1 MVDGDDS
8 HLSPHRILRKDS
20 MSRATGSSKTLKA
33 QGQNQESKVRVD
45 ESSRGSRLG
54 PGMGIGARRRDRAEA
69 RGPLHLLT
77 VKVRVRV
84 HRSDARGP
92 LHLLRARATVR
103 IRVGVRVRGRVWNK
117 LGVRVWVGV
126 TVTVR
131 IGCAPASGATRAPS
145 ASPRTPGFQTGR
157 LARGLAARCSARRRP
172 SAEVPRAAARW
183 RPSPRPGPCRLPQSR
198 EEGARWARGC
208 RRCRG
213 CRGWHEAR
221 GRTEGLGVQGE
232 ACRVR
237 RAGCTS
243 EPAVERSRRG
253 WRTAQPVALPT
264 MATLTMA
271 HRPSQARWPHRTGR
285 A

>member
-1 MVDGDDS
+1 M
-8 HLSPHRILRKDS
+8 
-20 MSRATGSSKTLKA
+20 
-33 QGQNQESKVRVD
+33 RVD
-45 ESSRGSRLG
+45 ESSRGSRSG

-69 RGPLHLLT
+69 RGPLHLIR
-77 VKVRVRV
+77 VRVRVRV

-103 IRVGVRVRGRVWNK
+103 IRVGVRVRVRVRNR
-117 LGVRVWVGV
+117 LGVRVWVWV

-145 ASPRTPGFQTGR
+145 ASPRTPGPQTGR

-172 SAEVPRAAARW
+172 SAEAPRAAARW

-198 EEGARWARGC
+198 EEGARWAR
-208 RRCRG
+208 RCRG
-213 CRGWHEAR
+213 AEGAEGGTRPEGAR
-221 GRTEGLGVQGE
+221 RAW

-253 WRTAQPVALPT
+253 WRTAQPVALTT